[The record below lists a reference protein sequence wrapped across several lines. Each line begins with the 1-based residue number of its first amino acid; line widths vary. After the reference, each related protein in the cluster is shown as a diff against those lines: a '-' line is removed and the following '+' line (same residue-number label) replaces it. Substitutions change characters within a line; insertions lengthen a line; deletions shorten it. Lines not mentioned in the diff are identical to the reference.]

1 MKRNGNDG
9 ICKDYY
15 IGLDIGT
22 NSVGYAVT
30 DQNYILKKYAGNG
43 MWGIRL
49 FDEGE
54 TAEERRLHRTNRRRL
69 SRRKW
74 RLKLLEMFFEEEL
87 YKVDP
92 SFLMRLEES
101 FLKQED
107 KEIASD
113 FLLFNDKNYTDKDYH
128 RDYKTI
134 YHLRNELIKNDSP
147 HDIRLVYLALHH
159 IIKSRGH
166 FLFDIGDTDEAYDFE
181 NLFSDFIESF
191 ENLTE
196 KCFFV
201 KDKSEFHKILL
212 DKKMEISQKGKELAK
227 LISVSKDGQAEKKVT
242 EKIAALLAG
251 SKGIKLSDIFTEN
264 ADYKEY
270 SVSLTMKEEDLEEL
284 SEKVGDDFE
293 LVIKAKKLYDFVLI
307 ENINNGYSY
316 ISEYKIK
323 QYEEH
328 EKDLRTLKAYV
339 KDVLCDQA
347 LKYEIFST
355 QKEKLCN
362 YAAYSGYG
370 RKETK
375 SCSQADFCAYL
386 KKALGKR
393 KSDLA
398 EYVEMYARIEDG
410 IFAPKLRTVENG
422 IIPNGLH
429 RKELIAILDHA
440 KNYLPFLN
448 IKDENGM
455 SVSDKII
462 SIFDFRI
469 PYYVGPLNTSSDKHW
484 VVRKDEKIYPWNFFD
499 VVNEEG
505 SQNGFIERMTS
516 KCTYTGENV
525 LPKDSLLYSEF
536 SVLNEINNL
545 KVNGNP
551 ITVDVKKKIYEPLFV
566 NSSKKVTK
574 KSIESFLRKE
584 GLVRHDDIIS
594 GVNDVLTS
602 SLASYHKLKRIIQ
615 KTSTDLAEEIIRQ
628 ITLFG
633 ESKKLLKNW
642 LKKNTDLSEEDI
654 LHVSK
659 LNFKE
664 WGRLS
669 AYFLTGIVHIDENA
683 KETGEVCTI
692 MDMLRNTNE
701 NLMQLLSAKYS
712 FLEQASAHKKNILGI
727 DNSPRSKVDHL
738 YVSPKIRRSIWQ
750 ALRIVDEIVD
760 NQKGAPKKIFIEVA
774 RDKDG
779 KNEKKMKDSRK
790 EKLLALYKAC
800 KEDSGELFE
809 ALNQTEESALRSDK
823 LFLYYSQFGK
833 CMYSGEPI
841 HIDDLS
847 DNRICDIDH
856 IFPRSKI
863 KDDSLDNRVLVK
875 AHLNREKTNK
885 YPISYQIQKDMSGFW
900 KYLLSKGLI
909 TEKKYERLTRSSEL
923 TEEEL
928 SSFVN
933 RQLVETRQS
942 SKAVA
947 EILKEIY
954 PETEIVYSKA
964 DNVSEFRQTF
974 DLIKCRDIN
983 DHHHA
988 KDAYLNIVVGNY
1000 YHTRFTKQF
1009 FKNIKSE
1016 NYTLRPDKMYKEH
1029 NVDGAWIKGD
1039 DGTIATVRKMMNK
1052 NNVLYSRMPISAKGQ
1067 LYDLQLLKA
1076 GKGQVS
1082 IKQGLDTEK
1091 YGGYNKATGTYF
1103 ALVEHKE
1110 KDKAVR
1116 TLESV
1121 YLMDLT
1127 KYESD
1132 PNRFAKE
1139 HWYDDAE
1146 VIIPRILIDS
1156 LFEIDGVRLT
1166 ISKRQNSQLGFNH
1179 TTQLVISYED
1189 SLAIK
1194 AIAKYVERCIAAKKE
1209 LYISRSD
1216 HISIETNIHL
1226 YDMFCEKIRGTVYGK
1241 LFENMLND
1249 LEAGKQKFISMSII
1263 EQCKLLME
1271 ILKAFKCDAKKPSF
1285 KELNGKG
1292 SVGSILKNKKL
1303 SSYDSVYLI
1312 HQSASGLYEKKIDLL
1327 K

>member
-30 DQNYILKKYAGNG
+30 DQSYVLKKYAGNG
-43 MWGIRL
+43 MWGVRL

-54 TAEERRLHRTNRRRL
+54 TAEERRLHRTYRRRL

-74 RLKLLEMFFEEEL
+74 RLKLLEQLFEKEL
-87 YKVDP
+87 YKVDHG
-92 SFLMRLEES
+92 FLMRLEES

-107 KEIASD
+107 RESASD
-113 FLLFNDKNYTDKDYH
+113 FLLFNDKNYTDRDYH

-134 YHLRNELIKNDSP
+134 YHLRNKLIKNDSP

-196 KCFFV
+196 KSFFI
-201 KDKSEFHKILL
+201 KDKAAFHKIML
-212 DKKMEISQKGKELAK
+212 DKKMGISQKGKELAK
-227 LISVSKDGQAEKKVT
+227 LISISKDGQTEKRIT

-264 ADYKEY
+264 SAYKEY

-284 SEKVGDDFE
+284 SEKAGDDFE
-293 LVIKAKKLYDFVLI
+293 LIIKAKKLYDFVLI

-328 EKDLRTLKAYV
+328 EKDLRTLKDYV
-339 KDVLCDQA
+339 KYVLCDKA
-347 LKYEIFST
+347 LKYEIFSA

-362 YAAYSGYG
+362 YVAYSGHG

-393 KSDLA
+393 KNDLP
-398 EYVEMYARIEDG
+398 EYIEMYARIEEG
-410 IFAPKLRTVENG
+410 IFAPKLRTFENG

-429 RKELIAILDHA
+429 RKELIAILDRA
-440 KNYLPFLN
+440 KKYLPFLN
-448 IKDENGM
+448 EKDENGM
-455 SVSDKII
+455 SVSEKII

-469 PYYVGPLNTSSDKHW
+469 PYYVGPLNTASDKHW
-484 VVRKDEKIYPWNFFD
+484 VVRKEGKIYPWNFFD
-499 VVNEEG
+499 VVDEEG

-536 SVLNEINNL
+536 CVLNEINNI
-545 KVNGNP
+545 KINGNP
-551 ITVDVKKKIYEPLFV
+551 ITVDTKKKIYEALFV

-574 KSIESFLRKE
+574 KSLDEFLRKE
-584 GLVRHDDIIS
+584 GLICHDDIIS
-594 GVNDVLTS
+594 GINDVLTS
-602 SLASYHKLKRIIQ
+602 SLNSYHKLKRIIE
-615 KTSTDLAEEIIRQ
+615 KTSTELTEEIIRQ

-633 ESKKLLKNW
+633 ESKKLLKKW

-654 LHVSK
+654 AYVLK
-659 LNFKE
+659 LKFKE

-669 AYFLTGIVHIDENA
+669 AYFLTEIVHVDED
-683 KETGEVCTI
+683 TGEAFAI
-692 MDMLRNTNE
+692 MDRLRNTNE
-701 NLMQLLSAKYS
+701 NLMQLLSSKYS
-712 FLEQASAHKKNILGI
+712 FLEQASAHKKNILTL

-833 CMYSGEPI
+833 CMYSGKPI

-856 IFPRSKI
+856 IFPRSLI

-875 AHLNREKTNK
+875 ANLNREKTNK
-885 YPISYQIQKDMSGFW
+885 YPISYQIQKDMIGFW
-900 KYLLSKGLI
+900 KCLFDKGLI
-909 TEKKYERLTRSSEL
+909 TERKYERLTRPTEL

-954 PETEIVYSKA
+954 PETKIVYSKA

-1000 YHTRFTKQF
+1000 HHTRFTEQF
-1009 FKNIKSE
+1009 FKNIKGE
-1016 NYTLRPDKMYKEH
+1016 NYTLRPDKMYKEF
-1029 NVDGAWIKGD
+1029 NVDGAWQSGD
-1039 DGTIATVRKMMNK
+1039 NGTIAIVRKTMNK
-1052 NNVLYSRMPISAKGQ
+1052 NNVLYSRMPISVKGQ
-1067 LYDLQLLKA
+1067 LYDLQLLRA
-1076 GKGQVS
+1076 GKGQVA

-1110 KDKAVR
+1110 KGQAVR

-1121 YLMDLT
+1121 YLIDLA

-1132 PNRFAKE
+1132 PDRFAKV
-1139 HWYDDAE
+1139 HWYSDAK
-1146 VIIPRILIDS
+1146 VIIPQILIGS
-1156 LFEIDGVRLT
+1156 LLEIEGVRLN
-1166 ISKRQNSQLGFNH
+1166 ISGRSEPRVLFNH
-1179 TTQLVISYED
+1179 AHQLVVSYED
-1189 SLAIK
+1189 SLSIK
-1194 AIAKYVERCIAAKKE
+1194 AIAKYIERCNAAKKE
-1209 LYISRSD
+1209 LYISGQD
-1216 HISIETNIHL
+1216 GISIENNIRL
-1226 YDMFCEKIRGTVYGK
+1226 YDMLSDKIRNSIYGK

-1249 LEAGKQKFISMSII
+1249 MDEGKKKFVSMSVL

-1271 ILKAFKCDAKKPSF
+1271 ILKAFKCDAQHPSF

-1292 SVGSILKNKKL
+1292 SVAGIKKNKKI
-1303 SSYDSVYLI
+1303 SSYSSVYLI

>member
-1 MKRNGNDG
+1 
-9 ICKDYY
+9 
-15 IGLDIGT
+15 
-22 NSVGYAVT
+22 
-30 DQNYILKKYAGNG
+30 
-43 MWGIRL
+43 
-49 FDEGE
+49 
-54 TAEERRLHRTNRRRL
+54 
-69 SRRKW
+69 
-74 RLKLLEMFFEEEL
+74 
-87 YKVDP
+87 
-92 SFLMRLEES
+92 
-101 FLKQED
+101 
-107 KEIASD
+107 
-113 FLLFNDKNYTDKDYH
+113 
-128 RDYKTI
+128 
-134 YHLRNELIKNDSP
+134 
-147 HDIRLVYLALHH
+147 
-159 IIKSRGH
+159 
-166 FLFDIGDTDEAYDFE
+166 
-181 NLFSDFIESF
+181 
-191 ENLTE
+191 
-196 KCFFV
+196 
-201 KDKSEFHKILL
+201 
-212 DKKMEISQKGKELAK
+212 
-227 LISVSKDGQAEKKVT
+227 
-242 EKIAALLAG
+242 
-251 SKGIKLSDIFTEN
+251 
-264 ADYKEY
+264 
-270 SVSLTMKEEDLEEL
+270 
-284 SEKVGDDFE
+284 
-293 LVIKAKKLYDFVLI
+293 
-307 ENINNGYSY
+307 
-316 ISEYKIK
+316 
-323 QYEEH
+323 
-328 EKDLRTLKAYV
+328 
-339 KDVLCDQA
+339 
-347 LKYEIFST
+347 
-355 QKEKLCN
+355 
-362 YAAYSGYG
+362 
-370 RKETK
+370 
-375 SCSQADFCAYL
+375 
-386 KKALGKR
+386 
-393 KSDLA
+393 
-398 EYVEMYARIEDG
+398 MYARIEDG

-429 RKELIAILDHA
+429 RKELITILDHA

-448 IKDENGM
+448 EKDENGI
-455 SVSDKII
+455 SVSEKII

-499 VVNEEG
+499 VVDEEG

-536 SVLNEINNL
+536 SVLNEINTI
-545 KVNGNP
+545 KINGNP
-551 ITVDVKKKIYEPLFV
+551 ITVDTKKKIYEALFV

-574 KSIESFLRKE
+574 KSIESFLRQE
-584 GLVRHDDIIS
+584 GLMRHDDIIS

-615 KTSTDLAEEIIRQ
+615 KTSIDQAEEMIRQ

-654 LHVSK
+654 SYVLK

-669 AYFLTGIVHIDENA
+669 AYFLTGIVHADENT
-683 KETGEVCTI
+683 KETGEIYTI

-701 NLMQLLSAKYS
+701 NLMQLLSSKYS

-833 CMYSGEPI
+833 CMYSKEPI
-841 HIDDLS
+841 HIEDLS

-900 KYLLSKGLI
+900 KYLLNKGLI

-964 DNVSEFRQTF
+964 DNVSEFRQAF

-1009 FKNIKSE
+1009 FKNIKGE
-1016 NYTLRPDKMYKEH
+1016 NYTLRPDKMYKEY

-1052 NNVLYSRMPISAKGQ
+1052 NNVLYSSMPYEKHGK
-1067 LYDLQLLKA
+1067 LYKTTILPQGSEKNIP
-1076 GKGQVS
+1076 
-1082 IKQGLDTEK
+1082 IKQNLNSK
-1091 YGGYNKATGTYF
+1091 SYGGYTEAQTAYFVVIEHTVKNKVVRS
-1103 ALVEHKE
+1103 VETILLFQKAEYE
-1110 KDKAVR
+1110 KSPMDFVTNVWKLKNAKIIADK
-1116 TLESV
+1116 
-1121 YLMDLT
+1121 
-1127 KYESD
+1127 
-1132 PNRFAKE
+1132 
-1139 HWYDDAE
+1139 
-1146 VIIPRILIDS
+1146 ILLQSI
-1156 LFEIDGVRLT
+1156 FEIDGVRYHVT
-1166 ISKRQNSQLGFNH
+1166 GRKGAYITYNH
-1179 TTQLVISYED
+1179 AYQLVLGEKETRM
-1189 SLAIK
+1189 IK
-1194 AIAKYVERCIAAKKE
+1194 DIFKYLERCKKGLKFNPTKFDGINKENTIE
-1209 LYISRSD
+1209 LY
-1216 HISIETNIHL
+1216 HVLCN
-1226 YDMFCEKIRGTVYGK
+1226 KIKDGIYSKIYPKCV
-1241 LFENMLND
+1241 NAI
-1249 LEAGKQKFISMSII
+1249 LEATSAFETSDLQKQCEEIV
-1263 EQCKLLME
+1263 ELLKL
-1271 ILKAFKCDAKKPSF
+1271 FKCDAQRASF
-1285 KELNGKG
+1285 SIIPLTEDR
-1292 SVGSILKNKKL
+1292 SRILKTKTI
-1303 SSYDSVYLI
+1303 SSLNSVFWI

-1327 K
+1327 N